1 MKTSTDDV
9 QAVFMTAP
17 GRALER
23 RRVPAPRPR
32 PGGAVLETVASEV
45 CGTDVHLWHG
55 RLAGVPYPIIPGHVS
70 VGRLLESDGPVSDV
84 EGNAIATGTLV
95 TFYDVYGACGA
106 CWQCAVARSPNR
118 CPKRRVYGITA
129 GASDGLLGGWTERIE
144 ILPGVRV
151 VPLPKG
157 VAEVDFLGGG
167 CGLPTG
173 LHAVERAG
181 VALGDTVVVQGSG
194 PVGLNA
200 AIFAQL
206 AGALRVLVVGAP
218 AARLEAA
225 RRLSVEDTLDITA
238 ATDPADRV

>member
-1 MKTSTDDV
+1 MMSALMADTV
-9 QAVFMTAP
+9 EAVLMTAP
-17 GRALER
+17 GRPLER
-23 RRVPAPRPR
+23 RRMPAPRPR
-32 PGGAVLETVASEV
+32 AGGAILETVASEV

-70 VGRLLESDGPVSDV
+70 VGRLLETREPVTDV
-84 EGNAIATGTLV
+84 EGRAIAPGTLV
-95 TFYDVYGACGA
+95 TFYDVFGACGA
-106 CWQCAVARSPNR
+106 CWQCAVARAPNR

-129 GASDGLLGGWTERIE
+129 GAENGLLGGWTERIE

-151 VPLPKG
+151 VRLPEG
-157 VAEVDFLGGG
+157 LDELDFLGGG

-173 LHAVERAG
+173 FHAVERAG

-206 AGALRVLVVGAP
+206 EIGRASCRERV
-218 AARLEAA
+218 
-225 RRLSVEDTLDITA
+225 
-238 ATDPADRV
+238 